1 VTRDEANQLLDAVR
15 AGHDAN
21 PGDIREALIASG
33 DLAPPQPR
41 SIAGLGRPAG
51 WQPGVRVKLAER
63 REHESFVRL
72 AATVCAPLTVG
83 DLGISGG

>member
-1 VTRDEANQLLDAVR
+1 MTRDKANELLDELRYGDSNISR
-15 AGHDAN
+15 AT
-21 PGDIREALIASG
+21 ITEALRATG
-33 DLAPPQPR
+33 DLAPPAPFID
-41 SIAGLGRPAG
+41 SGRPDG
-51 WQPGVRVKLAER
+51 WHPGPRVDRAER